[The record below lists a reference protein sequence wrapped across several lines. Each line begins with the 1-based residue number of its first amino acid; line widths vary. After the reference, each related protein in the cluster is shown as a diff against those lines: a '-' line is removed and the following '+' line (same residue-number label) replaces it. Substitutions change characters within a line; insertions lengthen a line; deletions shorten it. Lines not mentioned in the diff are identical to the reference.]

1 MGPQAE
7 ITVHLGET
15 AERKDRHTTSLLHFT
30 VKAIPILSHTLLAPL
45 IAPTEK
51 KHQHNRPKALVNMQ
65 FVLLWPDYSAHM
77 CVLVCLTLPDGVKCL
92 TGFAQ

>member
-1 MGPQAE
+1 MGPQIE
-7 ITVHLGET
+7 IKCIWRDD
-15 AERKDRHTTSLLHFT
+15 RKKKPTHHSLLHF
-30 VKAIPILSHTLLAPL
+30 KAIPILSHTLLALL

-51 KHQHNRPKALVNMQ
+51 KHRHNRPKALVNMQ
-65 FVLLWPDYSAHM
+65 CVSLWPDYSVRM